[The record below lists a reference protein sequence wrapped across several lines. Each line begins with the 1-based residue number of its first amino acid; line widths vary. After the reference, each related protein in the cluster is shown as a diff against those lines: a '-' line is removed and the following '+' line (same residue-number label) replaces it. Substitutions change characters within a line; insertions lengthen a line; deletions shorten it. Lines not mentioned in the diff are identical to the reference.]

1 MPTPFAHALGGVAA
15 GCLVTAAAALAAGG
29 RPSARAIRTAVA
41 RIGPRRCAA
50 CLACLGMLPDL
61 DLLVGSHRGVTHS
74 IGAALAA
81 GGVGYAL
88 ARSGRLLVAV
98 AVAAAY
104 GSHLLLD
111 WLGTD
116 PGVPAGIMALWPWTR
131 EFHLS
136 DTHLFPRVCREYW
149 LAECWR
155 TNLIALGREIVV
167 LVPVTAAAGLAAHR
181 VLAARGETPRRTET
195 GGAPG

>member
-15 GCLVTAAAALAAGG
+15 GCLVTAAAAAVGG
-29 RPSARAIRTAVA
+29 RPSARAIRAAVA

-50 CLACLGMLPDL
+50 YLACIGMLPDL
-61 DLLVGSHRGVTHS
+61 DLLFGSHRGVTHS

-88 ARSGRLLVAV
+88 ARSGRPFVAA

-104 GSHLLLD
+104 GSHSLLD

-116 PGVPAGIMALWPWTR
+116 PGVPSGVMALWPWTR

-136 DTHLFPRVCREYW
+136 DTHLFLRVCREYW
-149 LAECWR
+149 LSECWR
-155 TNLIALGREIVV
+155 NNLLALGREIVV
-167 LVPVTAAAGLAAHR
+167 LVPVTLAAGLAAR
-181 VLAARGETPRRTET
+181 RALGRPGRRPAAE
-195 GGAPG
+195 